1 MQRGKSDRKERTKSY
16 KDHRGWDRCRAR
28 SCHRVLLIRMP
39 FFGSLSEFIASL
51 SPRRQQPAD
60 RQLQHR
66 QPSHRSNPPSTRRSP
81 SPTPA
86 RPRRR
91 INFDQHQLP
100 LSSDP
105 EGNHHGSRHI
115 RFLPHSA
122 RDQDI
127 DVSEQVCGFQLDDAL
142 SRVSFLCFLV
152 FSFFGCVPPYLSGPS
167 I

>member
-1 MQRGKSDRKERTKSY
+1 
-16 KDHRGWDRCRAR
+16 
-28 SCHRVLLIRMP
+28 MP

-60 RQLQHR
+60 RQLQHQ
-66 QPSHRSNPPSTRRSP
+66 QPSHRSNPLSTRRSP

-86 RPRRR
+86 GPRRR

-100 LSSDP
+100 LTS
-105 EGNHHGSRHI
+105 ELERNHHSPRHI
-115 RFLPHSA
+115 RFSPHSA

-127 DVSEQVCGFQLDDAL
+127 DVNDQVCGFQLYD
-142 SRVSFLCFLV
+142 V
-152 FSFFGCVPPYLSGPS
+152 FPRLHLFVWWFAGHVPPYLSGLS